1 MPTSLS
7 PTDVANIA
15 LSKVG
20 AETITSLQDAS
31 NRSAI
36 ACNQNL
42 QLAYL
47 EVSRSGRWNC
57 LMTPGVLVQVPQ
69 TPITPPT
76 PPTPFAGPWA
86 PNTAYAANVFI
97 SYGGYYYE
105 VMYAYTSSTNFL
117 NDLTSGPLTQQNLQT
132 SGPTSFPSCD
142 GSQYPS
148 SWAFQYQLPADFQLL
163 CMLNENMCWDFDGAG
178 GDDYEIMGEF
188 LYCNESQAVI
198 QYVKNQPDT
207 TQWDSL
213 FTSAVTFML
222 ASMIS
227 TTLRQDGGKL
237 QVQLLELYSRAL
249 SKARTKNGG
258 EQMARRFSSIR
269 SSRFLAAR
277 YGGINGRILIP
288 KFIARLLGWSLG

>member
-1 MPTSLS
+1 MPTTLS
-7 PTDVANIA
+7 PTDISNLA

-20 AETITSLQDAS
+20 AEFINSITDGG

-36 ACNQNL
+36 ACNQNF

-47 EVSRSGRWNC
+47 EVSRSSRWNC
-57 LMTPGVLVQVPQ
+57 LMTPGVLTQVPQ
-69 TPITPPT
+69 TPITPVT
-76 PPTPFAGPWA
+76 PPTPFMGAWA

-105 VMYAYTSSTNFL
+105 VMYVYTSSANFL

-132 SGPTSFPSCD
+132 SGPTTFPSCD

-148 SWAFQYQLPADFQLL
+148 GWSFQYALPADFQLL
-163 CMLNENMCWDFDGAG
+163 CMLNDNCCWDFDGAG

-188 LYCNESQAVI
+188 LYCDQSRAII

-207 TQWDSL
+207 SQFDAL
-213 FTSAVTFML
+213 FTSALSFFL
-222 ASMIS
+222 ASMIA

-237 QVQLLELYSRAL
+237 QIQMLDLYTRAL
-249 SKARTKNGG
+249 SKGRTKNGG

-269 SSRFLAAR
+269 SSRFLRAR
-277 YGGINGRILIP
+277 YGGING
-288 KFIARLLGWSLG
+288 